1 VANIEKYNSVFQKIL
16 SISGDELNENLIYQ
30 SVDSWDSVGHM
41 ELIAGLEDAFEINLE
56 MDDVIDFSSY
66 VKGKE
71 ILRRYKIDL
80 P

>member
-1 VANIEKYNSVFQKIL
+1 MGNIEKYNSVFQKVL
-16 SISGDELNENLIYQ
+16 SIGGDELNENLIYQ

-41 ELIAGLEDAFEINLE
+41 ELIAGLEDVFEINLE

-66 VKGKE
+66 VKGQE

>member
-1 VANIEKYNSVFQKIL
+1 MANIEKYNSVFQKIL